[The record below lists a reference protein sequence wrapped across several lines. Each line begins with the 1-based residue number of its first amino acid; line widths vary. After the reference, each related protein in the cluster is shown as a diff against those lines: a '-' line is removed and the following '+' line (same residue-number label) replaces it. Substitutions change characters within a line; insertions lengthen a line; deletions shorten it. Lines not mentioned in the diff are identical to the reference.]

1 MEINNSEEI
10 PISTNEINTLNQNF
24 PEIENKDQNKEKKT
38 IKFDEN
44 TISVI
49 PIHENYNLR
58 YGDNS
63 NDYKELDS
71 QTKNIIN
78 DPKYADEKRSKSAFS
93 KKSFRE
99 KYEPLKIKVPSNREW
114 NRDPTAEIIIHN
126 LEQKIDILTY
136 ENFLLSKKLR
146 EIENNNKELKLNI
159 SQNLLLMKAEQE
171 MNDEQKKKKNFKDE
185 MNLKDKENIENKKIK
200 KNKKDKKEKDVDL
213 FEEINRVKD
222 ENNRLRLSNQNL
234 AENNAELNKVIE
246 TLKNEINLNKENV
259 DDNYNNEKY
268 NINNDMIDKNNE
280 KFNNNNNEQVEKN
293 PNINLDEN
301 IININN
307 DNNLAKIINNSEE
320 KKMRDEQN
328 NSEVDMNKYLQS
340 EEQYHDLIEENE
352 LLHKK
357 LRSLLSIEKDPN
369 INLKNSI
376 SKTENI
382 NNNISLKN
390 KNDIQKEEIAKE
402 NYILK
407 QKIRA
412 LNGEINRMAVEN
424 NRKILII
431 QQKLEEYESK
441 QRENLIMEQNKLN
454 SQNEIEKKR
463 KEEELDEILNETLL
477 VMDRNQDDE
486 ESRKMI
492 ETIKNIKNEQKKR
505 ISQCLIINNK
515 LKSLLQENAQ
525 LHNQLLISKK
535 ENEIINNSNSNFNK
549 TNTSN
554 MNNNNNNN
562 TNPHICF
569 CGSGNF
575 SVNALKI
582 KDEMIIKYKDKIDE
596 NNEILK
602 LTQNSNNSNN
612 SNNNRSNEL
621 NFIEKDYNI
630 PNKYKKEK
638 NDGFEDYLLGKIVN
652 NQKEVLGERA
662 PRFYENNN
670 ININNKYV
678 AKSMQYN
685 DGNKMNNRY
694 NNYHYRGR
702 IMEDDE

>member
-10 PISTNEINTLNQNF
+10 PISTNEINILNQNF

-38 IKFDEN
+38 IKFDGN

-171 MNDEQKKKKNFKDE
+171 MNNEQNKKKNFKDE
-185 MNLKDKENIENKKIK
+185 MNLKNKENIENKKIK

-268 NINNDMIDKNNE
+268 NINNDMIDNNNE
-280 KFNNNNNEQVEKN
+280 KFNNNNEQVEKN

-390 KNDIQKEEIAKE
+390 KNDSQKDDMAKE

-554 MNNNNNNN
+554 MNNNNN

-670 ININNKYV
+670 NININNKYV

-685 DGNKMNNRY
+685 DGNKINNRY

>member
-93 KKSFRE
+93 KKTFRE

-171 MNDEQKKKKNFKDE
+171 MNNEQNKKKNFKDE
-185 MNLKDKENIENKKIK
+185 MNLKNKENIENKKIK

-246 TLKNEINLNKENV
+246 TLKNEINLKKENV

-268 NINNDMIDKNNE
+268 NINNDMIDNNNE
-280 KFNNNNNEQVEKN
+280 KFNNNNEQVEKN

-382 NNNISLKN
+382 NNISLKN

-554 MNNNNNNN
+554 MNNNNN

-678 AKSMQYN
+678 AKSMQYD